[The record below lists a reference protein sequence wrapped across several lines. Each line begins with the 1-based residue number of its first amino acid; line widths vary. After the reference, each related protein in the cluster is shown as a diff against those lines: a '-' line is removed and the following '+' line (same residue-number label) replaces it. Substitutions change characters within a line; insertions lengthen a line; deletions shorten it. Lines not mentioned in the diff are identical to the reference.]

1 MKLFRKSEEACQP
14 DVETHF
20 CVSLLNE
27 FFDRRGRQDAKMR
40 LHIGLANS

>member
-20 CVSLLNE
+20 CVSSLNE
-27 FFDRRGRQDAKMR
+27 FFDRRGRQNTKMR